1 LRRWIEREIET
12 MKIKVKVNGKE
23 YNREVPENRN
33 LLHFLRGDLG
43 LTGTK
48 EGCGAGECGACT
60 VILNGKTVNSC
71 LVLAPEVDG
80 ATIETVEGES
90 KNGTMSRLQE
100 AFHRNHGVQC
110 GFCTPGMLM
119 SIKVLLNDKPKPT
132 VEEIKEA
139 IEGNFCRCTGYQ
151 QIIESV
157 LDATGQLR
165 KKEGLRRA

>member
-1 LRRWIEREIET
+1 MST
-12 MKIKVKVNGKE
+12 KHSVTVTVNGKR
-23 YNREVPENRN
+23 YTREVESNRT
-33 LLHFLRGDLG
+33 LLRFLREDLG

-60 VILNGKTVNSC
+60 VILNGKAVNSC

-80 ATIETVEGES
+80 ATIETVEGEARNS
-90 KNGTMSRLQE
+90 KLSKLQE
-100 AFHRNHGVQC
+100 AFQRNHGVQC

-119 SIKVLLNDKPKPT
+119 SVKALLQEHPKPT
-132 VEEIKEA
+132 VDQIKEA

-157 LDATGQLR
+157 LGATGQLEP
-165 KKEGLRRA
+165 KKEELRRV

>member
-1 LRRWIEREIET
+1 
-12 MKIKVKVNGKE
+12 MKIHVKVNGKD
-23 YNREVPENRN
+23 YTREVAGNRT
-33 LLHFLRGDLG
+33 LLRFLREDLG

-71 LVLAPEVDG
+71 LVLAPEADG
-80 ATIETVEGES
+80 GVIETVEGEARNGKLS
-90 KNGTMSRLQE
+90 KLQE

-119 SIKVLLNDKPKPT
+119 SVKALLKVHPKPT
-132 VEEIKEA
+132 VAEIKEA

-157 LDATGQLR
+157 LDATGQFKPR
-165 KKEGLRRA
+165 KEEIRRVR